1 MTVKHELVTSAAAMS
16 RTFVVRD
23 DVEPVPPAP
32 KPEPP
37 AEPPAVVRAP
47 VPVLTGAF
55 RIEDIPKGVIDGLA
69 ADLTDDH
76 PGTKWWF
83 AVNMMRMQFDIAVE
97 VYDLLTKEAVG
108 RAVGAVSLLPLVR
121 GQSIADSMDRET
133 DRMINSIPSPL
144 LP

>member
-16 RTFVVRD
+16 RTFIVRD

-37 AEPPAVVRAP
+37 AAPPAVVSAP
-47 VPVLTGAF
+47 VRTGAF
-55 RIEDIPKGVIDGLA
+55 RIEDIPKSVIDDLV
-69 ADLTDDH
+69 ADLTADH

-108 RAVGAVSLLPLVR
+108 KAVGAVSLLPLVR

-133 DRMINSIPSPL
+133 DRMTNSVPSPL